1 MTSSSDGKA
10 ERVVVLAEDEPLLRA
25 ATALLLTSH
34 GYLVAEAANALEA
47 VAILEERAGSTKAL
61 FSDINMPGE
70 MDGLELARFARARWP
85 ELTIVLT
92 SGKSDHINAKL
103 MDGIDAFL
111 PKPYR
116 PAEVIA
122 VLG

>member
-1 MTSSSDGKA
+1 
-10 ERVVVLAEDEPLLRA
+10 
-25 ATALLLTSH
+25 LLTSH